1 VFLGDKG
8 SYSEESIKDARDLY
22 GVSKGLG
29 EVSGGNNMTVRTSI
43 IGPERQE
50 KGYLI
55 GLCIKKIWFLA
66 IETLLVWSYYIR
78 VG

>member
-1 VFLGDKG
+1 LRVLGDKG

-29 EVSGGNNMTVRTSI
+29 EVSGGNNDCAI
-43 IGPERQE
+43 IGPDL
-50 KGYLI
+50 KKTGYLI